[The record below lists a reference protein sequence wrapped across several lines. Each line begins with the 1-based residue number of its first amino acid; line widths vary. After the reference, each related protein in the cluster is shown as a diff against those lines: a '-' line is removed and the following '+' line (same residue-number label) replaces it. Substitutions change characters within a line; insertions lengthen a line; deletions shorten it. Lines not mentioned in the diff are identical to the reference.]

1 MRRVASLVVTCAAL
15 VALGACGSEA
25 RDPRESEIVSTMA
38 RADESL
44 IRTRPRLVEGKYA
57 RMARGPYDFFR
68 GTVPLFRHDS
78 RAGTSSAPSRFGM
91 TVPLVPSLG
100 DPHPENF
107 GALRASDGSL
117 ALEPNDFDAAD
128 RAPYVWDVR
137 RFAAGLALAATEA
150 NADDSGARERSTAER
165 RAVAKAGVLAYRD
178 AIARRA
184 RGEGLER
191 WTRFDSPVL
200 ADLASRANRDE
211 ARRRELL
218 DLTVLEGTTRKLK
231 RGQVDPE
238 DPQSVLSELPPFAK
252 EALNDTLSR
261 YRATLVAPPA
271 LETLRVLD
279 AAREYG
285 SGVASFP
292 RVRAL
297 VLVRGDSDDPADDRI
312 LEVKELADSGLAGL
326 YPPGV
331 YANDVGRRIV
341 TTSRGAW
348 ARPDAEPHWG
358 TSSWVGFPC
367 QVRLESE
374 GQKGVRVERM
384 VGDRG
389 RPEALVAMAAAMGL
403 VLARVHTAGDDGV
416 AIAQAISARFVVDMD
431 GFVDEQADFGAS
443 YADRTMADHT
453 HFVRALQRDGFRLG
467 IPLDTSD
474 EPSPDLRAL
483 YGTPPSLP
491 PLP

>member
-1 MRRVASLVVTCAAL
+1 MRRVASLVTCAAL
-15 VALGACGSEA
+15 VALAACSSET
-25 RDPRESEIVSTMA
+25 RDPRESLIVSTMA
-38 RADESL
+38 RADESV
-44 IRTRPRLVEGKYA
+44 IRTRPRLVAGKYA

-78 RAGTSSAPSRFGM
+78 RTGTSSAPSRFGM

-107 GALRASDGSL
+107 GVLRASDGSL
-117 ALEPNDFDAAD
+117 ALEPTDFDAAD
-128 RAPYVWDVR
+128 RAPYLWDVR

-150 NADDSGARERSTAER
+150 NADDPGARERSTAER

-184 RGEGLER
+184 RGETLER

-218 DLTVLEGTTRKLK
+218 DLTVLDGTSRKLK

-252 EALNDTLSR
+252 EALNDTLAR
-261 YRATLVAPPA
+261 YRGTLVAPPA
-271 LETLRVLD
+271 IETLRVLD

-297 VLVRGDSDDPADDRI
+297 VLVRGESDDPADDRI

-341 TTSRGAW
+341 TTSRAAW

-358 TSSWVGFPC
+358 TSSWVGLPC

-374 GQKGVRVERM
+374 GQKGVRVERL

-389 RPEALVAMAAAMGL
+389 RPEALLAMATAIGQ
-403 VLARVHTAGDDGV
+403 VLARVHTSGDDGV
-416 AIAQAISARFVVDMD
+416 SVAQAISARFIVDLD

-443 YADRTMADHT
+443 YADRTTRDHA
-453 HFVRALQRDGFRLG
+453 HFVNALQRDGFRLG
-467 IPLDTSD
+467 IPFDAAD
-474 EPSPDLRAL
+474 EPTPDLRAL

>member
-1 MRRVASLVVTCAAL
+1 MRRVASLVVTCAAV
-15 VALGACGSEA
+15 VALAACGSEA
-25 RDPRESEIVSTMA
+25 RDPRESEIVSTLA

-44 IRTRPRLVEGKYA
+44 IRTRPRLVAGKYA

-68 GTVPLFRHDS
+68 GTVPLFRHDA
-78 RAGTSSAPSRFGM
+78 RAGTTSAPSRFGM

-107 GALRASDGSL
+107 GVLRASDGSL

-128 RAPYVWDVR
+128 RAPYLWDVR

-150 NADDSGARERSTAER
+150 NADDPGARERDASER

-184 RGEGLER
+184 RGEILER

-218 DLTVLEGTTRKLK
+218 DLTVLEGTSRKLK

-252 EALNDTLSR
+252 EALSDTLAR
-261 YRATLVAPPA
+261 YRSTLVAPPPI
-271 LETLRVLD
+271 ETLRVLD

-292 RVRAL
+292 RLRAL
-297 VLVRGDSDDPADDRI
+297 VLVRGESDDPADDRI

-374 GQKGVRVERM
+374 GQKGVRVERL
-384 VGDRG
+384 VGERG
-389 RPEALVAMAAAMGL
+389 RPEALLAMATAMGQ
-403 VLARVHTAGDDGV
+403 VLARVHTSGDDGV
-416 AIAQAISARFVVDMD
+416 SVAQAISARFIVDLD
-431 GFVDEQADFGAS
+431 GFVDEQANFGAS
-443 YADRTMADHT
+443 YADQTTRDHA
-453 HFVRALQRDGFRLG
+453 HFVHALQRDGFRLG
-467 IPLDTSD
+467 IPFDAAD
-474 EPSPDLRAL
+474 EPLPDLRAL